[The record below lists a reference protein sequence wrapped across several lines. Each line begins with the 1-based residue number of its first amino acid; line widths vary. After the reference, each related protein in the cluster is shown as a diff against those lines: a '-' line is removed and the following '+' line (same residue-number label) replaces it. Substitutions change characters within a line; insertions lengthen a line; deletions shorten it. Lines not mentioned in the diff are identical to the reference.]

1 MATILVVD
9 DDPNARLL
17 LRTLLTHAGHRVIE
31 ASNGM
36 EGLSAAA
43 RDRPDLI
50 VLDLSMPSMG
60 GTEFVRALRTDS
72 RSKSANVALYTATA
86 MSPALRDFMEAY
98 GVRHVLPKPSEP
110 PELLAAVERALSTDS
125 S

>member
-1 MATILVVD
+1 MAAILVVD

-31 ASNGM
+31 AANGA

-60 GTEFVRALRTDS
+60 GAEFVRALRSDPHCGS
-72 RSKSANVALYTATA
+72 SSVALYTATM
-86 MSPALRDFMEAY
+86 MSAALRDFMEIY
-98 GVRHVLPKPSEP
+98 GVRHVIPKPSEP
-110 PELLAAVERALSTDS
+110 LELLAAVERALAA
-125 S
+125 